1 MNHEASEAGTSEA
14 GTRTDVLES
23 DPRSDHEDSSA
34 RDEQGTLWN
43 AREARRVTVREQ
55 IAEQFAR
62 YREES
67 GASGAYDE
75 CGLPTSGYYD
85 ELVDPQGSV
94 RSMWSEL
101 SSDFLDI
108 GTTGLGRLDTRVRRL
123 IEDDGITY
131 TEVNGSGEPV
141 KPVPWRL
148 DPIPLLVSADD
159 WTRLEAGLV
168 QRSRVLDEVL
178 TDIYGSRRTITSGL
192 LPPEIVFGNSGYVRA
207 AHGITIPGRHQLF
220 LHACDISRWG
230 DGDFRVVADWAQA
243 PSGAGYALADRRVI
257 STAIP
262 ESFEHSSPR
271 PLTPFAR
278 AMRLMLIESAPIAD
292 VDDPMVVVLSPGVH
306 SETAFDQAYL
316 AATLGFPL
324 VESADLVV
332 RDGALWMRSLGTLK
346 RVDVVLRRVDA
357 EFSDPLDLRPDSH
370 LGVVGLVEVLRRGA
384 VTVVNTLGSGLLES
398 PALTGFLP
406 RISRA
411 LLGEELLL
419 DSTPTYW
426 GGDDSERSHLLA
438 RLDRLVIRS
447 AVDGSTLFGPE
458 LSSEQLE
465 ASKARIEANPWQWVG
480 QEPAQFSVSPAV
492 QGYGG
497 LASAPV
503 GIRLFSLARRGGYT
517 AMAGGLGQLRQRL
530 EPDRAV
536 IKVAAKDVWV
546 RAAPTQVTAV
556 SAEPQ
561 VEERPQRST
570 AIVEAISSPRVL
582 NDLFWMGRYSER
594 AESVVRLL
602 IATNDCYQDYRYR
615 AWSDGAEALP
625 VLMSALART
634 TGTIAP
640 AAVVAATPVETPP
653 VPQQATSVRSEGGSP
668 ADGESP
674 ATAASGADT
683 QAVPGSGPVDSGAV
697 AANGDASATDSANSE
712 TEATRSPS
720 TVGEDRSATP
730 LGAAES
736 GSGTTVPSSAQSGV
750 AGEPQSAGGQS
761 PSRSGAAGQDR
772 SDAGVTSQ
780 ADAGGQSQ
788 PGAGGQSQSTG
799 GRTQSSGGQSQSQSS
814 GGQSQSQSGG
824 GQSQSRS
831 AGEQSRTAGLTGG
844 DAQPILGDQPAL
856 LRGNSGAGERDPRR
870 TRASQLSSSAS
881 RAGYDYLMSLTLDPG
896 LPGSLA
902 FAIDRYGSAARAVR
916 DQLSQDTW
924 MILSAVDRAL
934 AEIRGSEED
943 GEAALS
949 SMHSL
954 TLAALLSL
962 NGIGSESLVRDAGWY
977 VMDIGKRIERGLA
990 LTALMSAAL
999 TQTFHGET
1007 QQVVTES
1014 VLRAAESLVS
1024 YRRRHRDSV
1033 RVSAVAGLLL
1043 FDASNP
1049 RSLAYQ
1055 LDRLDENFQAL
1066 PGASGSSRPQRLL
1079 ADAQRM
1085 LRRVDPADLEATD
1098 ADGKRT
1104 ELAELL
1110 EGVHLRLRKVS
1121 ESFETT
1127 KLSLPAGIQPLWGS
1141 TRVVG

>member
-1 MNHEASEAGTSEA
+1 MPIPGH
-14 GTRTDVLES
+14 
-23 DPRSDHEDSSA
+23 
-34 RDEQGTLWN
+34 
-43 AREARRVTVREQ
+43 
-55 IAEQFAR
+55 
-62 YREES
+62 
-67 GASGAYDE
+67 
-75 CGLPTSGYYD
+75 YD
-85 ELVDPQGSV
+85 ELVGADGRIRP
-94 RSMWSEL
+94 MWSEL
-101 SSDFLDI
+101 SADFVHL
-108 GTTGLGRLDTRVRRL
+108 GTAGLGRLDTRLRRL

-131 TEVNGSGEPV
+131 TEVNGSGEKV
-141 KPVPWRL
+141 IPVPWRL

-159 WTRLEAGLV
+159 WSRLEAGLL

-178 TDIYGSRRTITSGL
+178 TDVYGSRRTLTSGL
-192 LPPEIVFGNSGYVRA
+192 LPPEIVFGNTGYVRA

-230 DGDFRVVADWAQA
+230 DGQFRVIADWAQA
-243 PSGAGYALADRRVI
+243 PSGAGYALADRRVV

-262 ESFEHSSPR
+262 ESFEHSGPR

-278 AMRLMLIESAPIAD
+278 AMRMMLIEAAPVAD

-346 RVDVVLRRVDA
+346 RVDVVLRRVDS
-357 EFSDPLDLRPDSH
+357 EFSDPLDLRPDSQ

-419 DSTPTYW
+419 ESAPSYW
-426 GGDDSERSHLLA
+426 GGDETELSHLLA
-438 RLDRLVIRS
+438 NLSRLVIRS
-447 AVDGSTLFGPE
+447 AVDGSTIFGPGLAAAERAE
-458 LSSEQLE
+458 L
-465 ASKARIEANPWQWVG
+465 KARVEAAPWQWVG
-480 QEPAQFSVSPAV
+480 QEPAQFSVAPAV

-497 LASAPV
+497 LAAAPV
-503 GIRLFSLARRGGYT
+503 GMRLFALARRGGYT
-517 AMAGGLGQLRQRL
+517 AMTGGLGQLRHRL
-530 EPDRAV
+530 APDRSV

-546 RAAPTQVTAV
+546 RTAPSAVTAV
-556 SAEPQ
+556 SAEPHT
-561 VEERPQRST
+561 EERLFRPEPV
-570 AIVEAISSPRVL
+570 VEAISSPRVL

-594 AESVVRLL
+594 AESVARLL
-602 IATNDCYQDYRYR
+602 IATHDRYQDYRYR
-615 AWSDGAEALP
+615 PWLEGAEAVP
-625 VLMSALART
+625 VLMAALARS

-640 AAVVAATPVETPP
+640 PAVVSVIPRPTPP
-653 VPQQATSVRSEGGSP
+653 VPQQPNPLHAKDSGPNGAPTPAGGSG
-668 ADGESP
+668 AEQSQ
-674 ATAASGADT
+674 SGA
-683 QAVPGSGPVDSGAV
+683 
-697 AANGDASATDSANSE
+697 
-712 TEATRSPS
+712 
-720 TVGEDRSATP
+720 
-730 LGAAES
+730 
-736 GSGTTVPSSAQSGV
+736 
-750 AGEPQSAGGQS
+750 
-761 PSRSGAAGQDR
+761 
-772 SDAGVTSQ
+772 
-780 ADAGGQSQ
+780 
-788 PGAGGQSQSTG
+788 GQSQSVG
-799 GRTQSSGGQSQSQSS
+799 GQAHSTSGPSHPNGGQTQSTEGQPRSNETRTPSSGGPGAGSEEPSQSDAAREAGRPTSGMSQSMPGMSQSS
-814 GGQSQSQSGG
+814 SGQSMPGMSQSGA
-824 GQSQSRS
+824 GQSMS
-831 AGEQSRTAGLTGG
+831 E
-844 DAQPILGDQPAL
+844 
-856 LRGNSGAGERDPRR
+856 
-870 TRASQLSSSAS
+870 ASQSIAGQSDSYPEPEKSSAS
-881 RAGYDYLMSLTLDPG
+881 DAEGRESGAARADHSRVAESRKSTGMPDSEDLAARSGRTGSGATADSELAAETESAIGSEGTAGPGESVRPEAGSSTDRPTNTVATPEDPLASVTGQVRNRASVAGASREGYEYLVSLTIDRE

-934 AEIRGSEED
+934 AEYRDADTNE
-943 GEAALS
+943 EAALS
-949 SMHSL
+949 AVHSL

-962 NGIGSESLVRDAGWY
+962 SGIGSESLVRDAGWY

-990 LTALMSAAL
+990 LTALMSGAL
-999 TQTFHGET
+999 TENYGGEAE
-1007 QQVVTES
+1007 QVVTES
-1014 VLRAAESLVS
+1014 VLRAAESSVS

-1033 RVSAVAGLLL
+1033 RISSVASLLL

-1055 LDRLDENFQAL
+1055 LDRLDAAFQQL

-1098 ADGKRT
+1098 ADGKRA

-1127 KLSLPAGIQPLWGS
+1127 KLALPAGIQPLWGS
-1141 TRVVG
+1141 TRIVG

>member
-1 MNHEASEAGTSEA
+1 MNHEVPETN
-14 GTRTDVLES
+14 TRADVLES
-23 DPRSDHEDSSA
+23 GQRSDHENSAA
-34 RDEQGTLWN
+34 RDEQGLLWN
-43 AREARRVTVREQ
+43 AGETRRPTVREL

-62 YREES
+62 YRAES
-67 GASGAYDE
+67 VASGGYDE
-75 CGLPTSGYYD
+75 CGGPTAGYYD
-85 ELVDPQGSV
+85 ELVDADGSV

-101 SSDFLDI
+101 SSAFVDI
-108 GTTGLGRLDTRVRRL
+108 GTSGLGRLDTRVRRL

-192 LPPEIVFGNSGYVRA
+192 LPPEVVFGNSGYVRA

-220 LHACDISRWG
+220 LHASDISRWG
-230 DGDFRVVADWAQA
+230 DGEFRVIADWAQA
-243 PSGAGYALADRRVI
+243 PSGAGYAMADRRVV

-262 ESFEHSSPR
+262 ESFEYAGPR
-271 PLTPFAR
+271 PLTPFVR
-278 AMRLMLIESAPIAD
+278 AMRLMLIESAPAAD
-292 VDDPMVVVLSPGVH
+292 VDDPMVVVLSPGAH

-346 RVDVVLRRVDA
+346 RVDVVLRRVDS

-384 VTVVNTLGSGLLES
+384 VTVVNTLGSGVLEN

-426 GGDDSERSHLLA
+426 GGDDSERSYLLA
-438 RLDRLVIRS
+438 KLDRLVIRS

-458 LSSEQLE
+458 LSAGQRDDV
-465 ASKARIEANPWQWVG
+465 KARIEANPWQWVG
-480 QEPAQFSVSPAV
+480 QEPAQFSVAPAV

-497 LASAPV
+497 LAAAPV
-503 GIRLFSLARRGGYT
+503 GMRLFSVARRGGYT

-546 RAAPTQVTAV
+546 RAAPAPVTAV
-556 SAEPQ
+556 AAEPQ
-561 VEERPQRST
+561 AEERAHRSPP
-570 AIVEAISSPRVL
+570 IVEAISSPRVL

-594 AESVVRLL
+594 AESVARLL
-602 IATNDCYQDYRYR
+602 IAAHDCYQEYHYRP
-615 AWSDGAEALP
+615 WLDGAEALP

-640 AAVVAATPVETPP
+640 PAVASGPPAETPP
-653 VPQQATSVRSEGGSP
+653 VPQQPMQLAPPQENS
-668 ADGESP
+668 
-674 ATAASGADT
+674 
-683 QAVPGSGPVDSGAV
+683 V
-697 AANGDASATDSANSE
+697 AA
-712 TEATRSPS
+712 
-720 TVGEDRSATP
+720 GEDAR
-730 LGAAES
+730 
-736 GSGTTVPSSAQSGV
+736 
-750 AGEPQSAGGQS
+750 
-761 PSRSGAAGQDR
+761 
-772 SDAGVTSQ
+772 
-780 ADAGGQSQ
+780 
-788 PGAGGQSQSTG
+788 
-799 GRTQSSGGQSQSQSS
+799 
-814 GGQSQSQSGG
+814 
-824 GQSQSRS
+824 
-831 AGEQSRTAGLTGG
+831 
-844 DAQPILGDQPAL
+844 
-856 LRGNSGAGERDPRR
+856 
-870 TRASQLSSSAS
+870 AS
-881 RAGYDYLMSLTLDPG
+881 RAPTTAAASSEGHEYLVSLTIDRE
-896 LPGSLA
+896 LPGSLS

-934 AEIRGSEED
+934 AEYRGTEE
-943 GEAALS
+943 GREAALS
-949 SMHSL
+949 AVHSL

-962 NGIGSESLVRDAGWY
+962 SGIGSESLVRDAGWY

-999 TQTFHGET
+999 TQSFRGEA

-1033 RVSAVAGLLL
+1033 RIAAVAGLLL

-1055 LDRLDENFQAL
+1055 LDRLDEDFQEL
-1066 PGASGSSRPQRLL
+1066 PGASGSSRTQRLL

-1085 LRRVDPADLEATD
+1085 LRRMDPADLEATD
-1098 ADGKRT
+1098 DDGERT

-1110 EGVHLRLRKVS
+1110 EGVHLRLRKIS

-1127 KLSLPAGIQPLWGS
+1127 KLSLPVGIQPLWGS